1 MKKTLFH
8 KLKMNKAYTLV
19 EMMIVIAITVILLG
33 ISIVGISS
41 LIVHLKMTELDEHAK
56 TIYLEAQDQL
66 GVIEAEGA
74 LDAYYE
80 SIRAAYPVED
90 QPMSKLR
97 FLREIYPNG
106 EYVSDYPKDD
116 PMATKMWQNMCYL
129 TRDDELSA
137 KLISHTSDIYN
148 NGGSYL
154 IEFNPKTGDIYGVFY
169 WESDEEISYGTDI
182 LGKSRTRADRTDARI
197 GYYGGAIAGVFT
209 EDSYQFDQ
217 KTTLINGEELY
228 VKISFAKTEDFIA
241 IDNDTLR
248 FEVKVEDN
256 EGNEVIIAPEN
267 TVVSRVDATE
277 RVEFYILLDSMYDG
291 YRFNDIVNN
300 GQAPENQTITPGEDI
315 SVTVITKY
323 LLDSGYE
330 EQIETFVEGNSLFG
344 KDTNEETICISA
356 LRHMLNM
363 NDLFYDATQFAD
375 RTKIQYLSDVDFE
388 EEAYSWEFNAESK
401 LVYKGYGKAK
411 RPVDDITP
419 IKNDALFVNHGI
431 ADGLKLTG
439 KFSDVKYVLH
449 NFVVIPAGGQTENVG
464 IFEEF
469 HNVDVSNIYVENVT
483 VNAAGCDNVGGL
495 AGYMQ
500 DGSIKGCGVYLAT
513 SGLVDDVRTDYC
525 MMSDT
530 VDGCVH
536 LDEME
541 HRYETFKITGENKVG
556 GLVGYIEG
564 NYDVSIENAFAAI
577 KVEGT
582 GSYIGGLVG
591 YVQIA
596 PTAMGVTIEHTYTS
610 GDVSGQN
617 YVGGFA
623 GGIIG
628 VDGPSYKVY
637 VRDAYATGN
646 VSAVQKF
653 AGFVGQSNYVA
664 YSTCTSYGKVQK
676 FSAISG
682 DAVALVNEDIVG
694 GFVCDNPETNVGSSY
709 VGCAYMTQIGY
720 NKSEALKN
728 PTGVEKKDYT
738 DLLSTSEETSVNVSY
753 PYASELYLQAFPY
766 VKLANQN
773 SHYGNWP
780 KRFIIDTSL
789 VYYERY
795 EDNSYGYYCVTTV
808 ENDENIW
815 LLDTLKN
822 ETCVE
827 DGYGLLTKYN
837 LGSISYDLYIGNRA
851 EDSEGNS
858 VIKHGTGN
866 VLLREEVT
874 IGDPSI
880 QGSFLRLNQQGTLQ
894 FREIASYDA
903 EYGVEGTET
912 GDTFD
917 VTGLYLYQLPYELQ
931 CTDRKGVE
939 YFYDRIIFNATGYGS
954 NKQVIKDL
962 AYLYCPHFAK
972 TAFNPNITG
981 EVINL
986 DTVVL
991 PNGEKEYPVA
1001 KPANVFV
1008 RSARQLNALGRF
1020 SYYWNTRHGLEDEVN
1035 YFQETDINFST
1046 YVKEYGGYEFDLQ
1059 AFDKSYSNRPIGDS
1073 EKSVAGE
1080 TEYAGAFK
1088 NNYDGQGYKIIDY
1101 CLSVSDVQFVGLFGE
1116 IQEATL
1122 KNIIMVKSSN
1132 PASEN
1137 AGMITSDFKTWI
1149 SYGDTTR
1156 RREFRASVGALLGM
1170 AYDNSYCDVKSN
1182 EISNC
1187 MASGYT
1193 VQYVMNSDDNPL
1205 MYTKPGAEQ
1214 LDPLGVVLGGLI
1226 GYGESHISNC
1236 AAVNDIVLVMEK
1248 DYTNSFD
1255 YYYHSVLGT
1264 YHLKDDPDDEIYG
1277 GIVNM
1282 GGFVGSYIYN
1292 KIENCYSGGTIS
1304 IIDNGYKLPNLRVGN
1319 FCAGW
1324 LDTRAYGL
1332 AYTDYQKD
1340 GAKYN
1345 KSCSTCYNGLR
1356 QTDVCKNE
1364 HEKCNQLGTDFK
1376 SYEYV
1381 NCYTYTTVSESVWDV
1396 DTDSTNY
1403 VPFASN
1409 KVDYFDRGTLYGE
1422 WDIAQ
1427 VIPIEYTTY
1436 ENAYYLSELIDFDR
1450 TTEEYADKGTALTH
1464 EQLIEKTTI
1473 NAAYTY
1479 AYAYE
1484 DANGRYPYQAVVTDH
1499 EGNYVH
1505 YGDWPTM
1512 IDASIVYY
1520 EKYADGSFGYYGVV
1534 TGINGKES
1542 WVLDTLRDRICIEDG
1557 YGLLSKYQLDRVNY
1571 ILDPGNDGEDVESLK
1586 SYVLDL
1592 ISAQQNI
1599 RYKKY
1604 ESYNEIIGEAQGETG
1619 ISIGMGTGYLY
1630 QLPYDLQFTERTS
1643 SFYDRIV
1650 FSAAADGKTVINYL
1664 ACMYNPHF
1672 AKAAITSVDGK
1683 EYHEPTSIFVR
1694 SARQLNALGRNP
1706 YYWDVLGG
1714 TENNDSVT
1722 FIQETDI
1729 NFSTYAGADKM
1740 YCGKDFDL
1748 QDFTKEY
1755 RNTPIGEP
1763 AGRQFKN
1770 AYDGRSNAIIDYCV
1784 SASDKQFVGLFG
1796 EIAGATLKNI
1806 VMLVSSNPSGDG
1818 GKIISSYQVKE
1829 STTTA
1834 RAQRTGV
1841 GALVGLAYEEKPM
1854 QRSKTQIQNCAVSGY
1869 TVQYVLES
1877 DVIVN
1882 NPFGVAIGGLVGFS
1896 MSDISDSSATNN
1908 VVMKL
1913 ERNYDNTF
1921 AKDKKG
1927 LVYMGGFVGSHMY
1940 NTIENCYSGGRISV
1954 DNKNGNSTYSIPY
1967 LRIGGFCPGWLDTN
1981 AGSSKN
1987 YTHYKANTS
1996 LERKVTYTNIY
2007 SYTKVADSVWD
2018 IPTGTDDNKFTQYI
2032 PLVSNLVEYCSM
2044 ESREWKTESI
2054 ADTHISFANDMNVY
2068 LEELTFSHMEKVNA
2082 LATAENDPRKY
2093 YMNTETGVSFTATE
2107 KTTAELQQ
2115 LAEAEG
2121 KHQVTIMP
2129 GHTHTYLYG
2138 DMNVNGDLIPSEV
2151 AYPYPAVIYKVDE
2164 AGNKTDV
2171 YSHYGDWYSPIENLL
2186 VYYEKYE
2193 DGFGGYT
2200 YGYYSVVN
2208 DSVGNKIWVLNTLKD
2223 KACVEDGY
2231 AILTKYELDNI
2242 SYDMYQGQGSLVTNS
2257 GSGMFD
2263 MIHTQEG
2270 FAFESYE
2277 GYDALIAKP
2286 QVQTDDS
2293 ILVGKMYLYQLPFA
2307 LQNTNRTNGTK
2318 FYDLLVLSATEDGE
2332 TVIDG
2337 LSSWYNPHFAKTA
2350 INASKDIT
2358 YSDPTMIYV
2367 RSARQLNLLGR
2378 YPYYWNGNYG
2388 LAGGAKVTYI
2398 QETDI
2403 NFSTYV
2409 KEYAGNADY
2418 DLQAFG
2424 EPYSNHAIGESYG
2437 IPFSNIYDGRSN
2449 KIVDYCLDGGE
2460 DTHFTGLFGEIKNA
2474 TLKNIVMVVSSNPE
2488 HKNAGLITSSFR
2500 TQHYKLSS
2508 PNKTKRESRAGLGAL
2523 LGMANIDAGYNT
2535 IENCAASGYTV
2546 KFVLKD
2552 GNYQSLDTTLV
2563 DGRGDIL
2570 DPLGI
2575 AVGGLIGYS
2584 TDDISNCA
2592 AVNDVVIE
2600 LKKDYQN
2607 TYDNYINRAGYNKGD
2622 YGTGGVV
2629 YLGGFIGSF
2638 YYGKIDNCYSGGT
2651 IDVINNGYSIPRLR
2665 VGGFCPGW
2673 VDTPMCG
2680 YWFRHFDVEYENIYS
2695 YTKVSERVWGVPGK
2709 KEWDSTNKVFTNNYS
2724 YTFTHYIPL
2733 VSRLVDYYEIG
2744 TGNAEYWLHD
2754 EVLADNNVT
2763 FNNNFYLD
2771 VVTDVHLNKVGA
2783 LGENGTQIQSLYT
2796 DAATSIDGLALKQYA
2811 KEVGKNV
2818 TVVGSNTHTYPA
2830 GDFDSVGNLITSEKA
2845 YPYPAVIYEVDEDGN
2860 PTDTKVHY
2868 GDWVML
2874 DTELVYYEEYEDG
2887 SYGYHGV
2894 ISNKKGDETWVLDT
2908 LKDQTCVE
2916 DGYAILTKYQLD
2928 TLTYKTGSKTV
2939 TLNSSELNRVDVQ
2952 GNFLFTVYEEYDD
2965 ILGEGK
2971 KSLGELLDATDLY
2984 KYLYK
2989 LPYELQFLDGIKS
3002 NTFYDAI
3009 TFSGAEGG
3017 ETVIS
3022 DLNCRYNPHFAKA
3035 ALNLTESRYATLKN
3049 PTNVY
3054 LRSARH
3060 LNALGRYGMYSVMKG
3075 GSDGK
3080 QQISYIQETD
3090 INFSTYVKEYLG
3102 HEFDL
3107 QAFGKS
3113 YSNHSIS
3120 VVNNN
3125 FSNIYDGRSKAI
3137 IDYCLDG
3144 TEERHTGLFG
3154 ELNGATLKNIVM
3166 VVSSNPA
3173 SPNAGLITSSYGN
3186 LANSNSTLYRLGIGA
3201 LVGHAFEPNA
3211 NNTTKCKMIN
3221 TIENCVVSGYT
3232 VRYEVAEAAT
3242 GTYDAIGVSI
3252 GGLIGL
3258 SMSNV
3263 SNCEA
3268 NNNVVIDFKRDLNN
3282 IHSSGNGVVVNMG
3295 GFAGGHSF
3303 GKIENCYSG
3312 GSITVLNDGKELSDD
3327 PADNYLVSRLNVG
3340 GFCPGWMDAG
3350 YSGTRHLHYKDRTGL
3365 LKTRKVEYTNI
3376 YSYTAVSDSIW
3387 KVPSEKDAN
3396 GNVTKQTIK
3405 YVPLVSKMVY
3415 ASDRNLSW
3423 SLYELADTHITFS
3436 NDTNFYLEEVTA
3448 SHLEKTDNFV
3458 KNYYMKNGINFTA
3471 TEKTCAE
3478 LEKEADNAGRHPV
3491 TVIGDNTH
3499 TYLYGDLDGEGNLI
3513 PATNPYPYAAV
3524 VYNVDEDGKKTD
3536 TYVHYGD
3543 WARRTDG
3550 VIVYYEKYADGTYGY
3565 YGVMSDEKGISNWIL
3580 DTLRDETCIE
3590 DGHGILTQYELESIK
3605 YKRWPETY
3613 YSQYTPNN
3621 KMKVKDVLKFSK
3633 YKSFNDILAKGENLI
3648 AADLCTINIG
3658 VYLYKLP
3665 YELQNIERLG
3675 ESTFYER
3682 LQITAEADGE
3692 TVIDGKTSWYN
3703 PHFARAALN
3712 LPQDRYDALRRPA
3725 NVYVRSARQLNALG
3739 RNSYYWALTGG
3750 SDWNQKV
3757 TFVQETDINFSTY
3770 VKEYMGQPFDLQSF
3784 GETYSNCPIGNP
3796 DLGFVGEAE
3805 FSGQFKNIYDGRS
3818 NLIIDYCVDGGSSTQ
3833 FTGLFGEIYD
3843 ATLKNI
3849 VMVTSANAQGNAG
3862 IITSSFRTTYD
3873 SMDSGAMRAGV
3884 GALVGLAYEMV
3895 VDGERVSN
3903 TITNCVAS
3911 GYTVGYKMEKRDN
3924 EEPNEIDPIG
3934 IAIGGLIGF
3943 SMSDVSDSAAVNDV
3957 VIDMYRNYDDTY
3969 STYKGNPHSGN
3980 VYMGGFIGSHA
3991 FGKVNNCYSGG
4002 EITVLND
4009 GEDRS
4014 DKYAIEFLRI
4024 AGFCPGWLDTPAG
4037 SGGYK
4042 DFKNGVIV
4050 GDTRKVE
4057 YNNIYTYTTVNKN
4070 VWTVP
4075 TGVNGG
4081 KFTHYI
4087 PLVSSIAEYY
4097 SWSKWLWVTE
4107 EIPETLIAFNNNYYL
4122 DELSVSHMENTP
4134 DSVKTYYDDVA
4145 TGCDSVDLIVN
4156 ATHKVDKTFINAYM
4170 MAPNEYPYQAVI
4182 YEVDKDGNKTDSYVH
4197 YGEWL
4202 GVISNM
4208 LVYYEKYA
4216 DGTYGY
4222 YSVYTNA
4229 DGTTTWILNT
4239 LRDEICIEDGHGVLS
4254 QHKFDSLKYT
4264 LPLSTYYILTTP
4276 NKYVVEESLSFNQ
4289 YESYDDIL
4297 GKGEGLLNEDV
4308 CLSGVTSYLYKLPYE
4323 LQNPSRQ
4330 GESTFYERL
4339 QITAEVS
4346 GVAIIDGKTSWYNPH
4361 FAKTALNLTQS
4372 RYDALRRP
4380 ANVYVRS
4387 ARQLNALG
4395 GNAYYWALTG
4405 GSDGKQKVT
4414 YVQETD
4420 INFSTYVKEYLGQ
4433 PFDLQ
4438 AFGETYSNS
4447 PIGIGG
4453 GKEFIN
4459 NYDGQSNAI
4468 IDYCV
4473 DGGSQNRYVGLF
4485 GEIREATLK
4494 NIVMVVSS
4502 NPASSTAGL
4511 ITTGFRPRQEDGVAS
4526 VGLGALVGSAFQT
4539 DSLMENCAV
4548 SGYTVKY
4555 ELKNDGNYDPISI
4568 AIGGLAG
4575 FSMSEISNCTA
4586 ANEVVMAVQ
4595 KDYTG
4600 VNIAASFSGE
4610 GTVYLGGLVGSQMY
4624 KPVTDSYSG
4633 GKIELLN
4640 GNGVNRYRIPYL
4652 RVGGICPGWLDIAN
4666 SAAYDYTYYMN
4677 DQSTKLIVEYK
4688 NVYSYTEVSDS
4699 IWSVDSTSTVYVP
4712 LVSNLVDYCTTGV
4725 WQSAAESKIR
4735 FDKESNYYLEEVTAS
4750 HLQNA
4755 SAESK
4760 AYYMNG
4766 GVDFAATQTDSLG
4779 LIEVA
4784 ANSNTVTITG
4794 DNTHTYLYG
4803 DVDGSGTLVSSGIA
4817 YPYPAVVT
4825 DADTGDYVH
4834 YGKWPTLVTE
4844 NSPISRYPVYYEEY
4858 VDGYGFW
4865 YVDEAGVVHS
4875 NLATVNSTEIKN
4887 AGYGYLT
4894 IFQEEAT
4901 EHQATAQ
4908 IGEATYYLSAMDTSN
4923 LETAYTNAG
4932 RQNYRYETFDMTYTR
4947 GEAIAGPGT
4956 ELFVETKTLSYNP
4969 YYGAALCVWNATNES
4984 MNLGSA
4990 TNPLQIRTE
4999 VQFENLSY
5007 TSAENAYFKQTHDI
5021 DLKYSNTPT
5030 TIGNG
5035 IYYDGSID
5043 DDGCVIKNAGDTLF
5057 EWNSGEIRNVRVVSF
5072 DSTQAS
5078 KDVIA
5083 GFVLD
5088 NYGVIQ
5094 NCSIA
5099 GRNADEQVLIQG
5111 ENAYGFVR
5119 QNTSRIE
5126 NCTIA
5131 ATIKGT
5137 TEAAG
5142 FANDNIGSITNC
5154 IVVDTFI
5161 EAADVFGFTEKNK
5174 GSGSI
5179 TQCTVTAKLSASN
5192 KAIGFIEQNHSTL
5205 SDSIVY
5211 LADSIAQVAI
5221 EARKSSGFADEN
5233 SGTITNCKVLPV
5245 EKGSIVATE
5254 NSNGFIEDNDGCI
5267 SNCYVGNIDN
5277 AKALHIDS
5285 NATYGFIE
5293 RNNKHAT
5300 ITNCY
5305 VVAHLTGVEE
5315 AAGFVDINM
5324 GKVTLC
5330 TVGNKDSNIDT
5341 IIEAGDAFGFAEK
5354 NLLKGEN
5361 EAADAELGEA
5371 IIHQCTAAVKIESSY
5386 KAVGFIEENQN
5397 VVTES
5402 VVYLKDSHT
5411 NVAINGESTNGFVE
5425 TNLGTISDCNVIS
5438 LGKATI
5444 VGITEADGF
5453 ARENKGS
5460 ISDCSVVADV
5470 IATGDS
5476 SAEACGFIRYNKGSI
5491 SNCHVGDKANAEM
5504 MNIKGI
5510 HSYGF
5515 AKESGEEDADNTSVK
5530 IENCSVVANLITS
5543 KVYFAWNN
5551 SDAAYGFVGTNW
5563 GLVDG
5568 CQVGDDTDT
5577 EGKVE
5582 ILIQGSRA
5590 YGFAR
5595 ENRGTITG
5603 CSVVGTGKT
5612 SIIATATP
5620 NATGNLA
5627 DGDPD
5632 RGIAIG
5638 FVSENYGIVENSNVS
5653 AMNGYD
5659 TILIQGE
5666 QAVGFI
5672 HRNREATASITGCN
5686 VEATVKGELFAIGFV
5701 LSNSGKITNCSVEGK
5716 IIAADI
5722 AAGFVKTNRDSIDN
5736 CHVYTELVQGRLA
5749 YGFARQNGV
5758 EEATA
5763 TIQNSDVH
5771 AKNDYSD
5778 IIIRGSER
5786 AYGFI
5791 GTNWGTV
5798 KYCFAVATVE
5808 GEITAAGFVAVN
5820 ENTINNCYANAIVS
5834 VSSTNTEAYA
5844 GGFARL
5850 NNGTIKNSYACGTL
5864 TGYTT
5869 YGFTNSLGTVTSC
5882 YTIVDQDG
5890 TNMYG
5895 FSASGTPSGC
5905 YWGYEGYFNYNAKVA
5920 RNEYLAAGNNE
5931 SKITGHK
5938 LSLFDNDAEDS
5949 VAYAF
5954 SEELK
5959 NNKYLYRTYGL
5970 THYGDW
5976 PLPAHFHQD
5985 VNAEDLLRAG
5995 LYYGEEYQD
6004 AVTGEWYRGVY
6015 AVGDYYY
6022 KTKNVR
6028 VIGQTINTLMK
6039 GDPKDVRKAYNYR
6052 CYYGVYY
6059 NVDIAAPDWKVNW
6072 KFVENGVE
6080 SAVGTPSPNG
6090 IFKNLT
6096 EGYVPPNYDTYK
6108 FCELKDITDAVLNGT
6123 DVKAMATIF
6132 YKTNTYGGAHTDTN
6146 YNYGK
6151 FYYEDETKIDATN
6164 GVTLTITLEEVEAAR
6179 KQ

>member
-74 LDAYYE
+74 LDAYYD

-209 EDSYQFDQ
+209 EDSYKFDQ

-483 VNAAGCDNVGGL
+483 VNAADCDNVGGL

-564 NYDVSIENAFAAI
+564 NYDVSIENVFAAI

-664 YSTCTSYGKVQK
+664 YSTCTSYGKIQK

-728 PTGVEKKDYT
+728 PAGVEKKDYT

-815 LLDTLKN
+815 LLDTLKD

-1706 YYWDVLGG
+1706 YYWTMTGG
-1714 TENNDSVT
+1714 SDLSQKVS

-1796 EIAGATLKNI
+1796 EITGATLKNI

-2018 IPTGTDDNKFTQYI
+2018 IPTGTDGNKFTQYI

-2054 ADTHISFANDMNVY
+2054 ADTHISFANDKNVY

-2138 DMNVNGDLIPSEV
+2138 DMNVNEDLIPSEV
-2151 AYPYPAVIYKVDE
+2151 AYPYPAVICKVDE

-2242 SYDMYQGQGSLVTNS
+2242 SYDMYQGQGSLVTDS

-2277 GYDALIAKP
+2277 GYDALFAKP

-2378 YPYYWNGNYG
+2378 YQYYWNGNYG

-2638 YYGKIDNCYSGGT
+2638 YYGKIENCYSGGT

-2709 KEWDSTNKVFTNNYS
+2709 KEWDKTNKVFTNNYS

-2771 VVTDVHLNKVGA
+2771 TVTDLHLNKVEA
-2783 LGENGTQIQSLYT
+2783 LGDNGTQIKQLYA
-2796 DAATSIDGLALKQYA
+2796 DAATKVTCDALEEYA
-2811 KEVGKNV
+2811 ITNNSTV
-2818 TVVGSNTHTYPA
+2818 TVDGKGTHTYLY
-2830 GDFDSVGNLITSEKA
+2830 GDFDGSGNLISATEA
-2845 YPYPAVIYEVDEDGN
+2845 YPYPAVIYEVDKDGK

-2868 GDWVML
+2868 GSW
-2874 DTELVYYEEYEDG
+2874 DTSIFYESALVYYEKYEDG
-2887 SYGYHGV
+2887 SYGYYSVGSGLRRGKV
-2894 ISNKKGDETWVLDT
+2894 WILDT
-2908 LKDQTCVE
+2908 LKDRVCVE
-2916 DGYAILTKYQLD
+2916 DGYGLLTQYELDSLKYMKDPETNYSVSTLDKHNAESTLIFTEYERYDEILGK
-2928 TLTYKTGSKTV
+2928 
-2939 TLNSSELNRVDVQ
+2939 
-2952 GNFLFTVYEEYDD
+2952 
-2965 ILGEGK
+2965 GEGK
-2971 KSLGELLDATDLY
+2971 IRERIETNLCQ
-2984 KYLYK
+2984 YLYK
-2989 LPYELQFLDGIKS
+2989 LPYELLDTERPGES
-3002 NTFYDAI
+3002 TFYDRLRI
-3009 TFSGAEGG
+3009 TAEAEG
-3017 ETVIS
+3017 ETVINEK
-3022 DLNCRYNPHFAKA
+3022 LYWFNPHFAKA
-3035 ALNLTESRYATLKN
+3035 A
-3049 PTNVY
+3049 
-3054 LRSARH
+3054 
-3060 LNALGRYGMYSVMKG
+3060 
-3075 GSDGK
+3075 
-3080 QQISYIQETD
+3080 
-3090 INFSTYVKEYLG
+3090 INFVE
-3102 HEFDL
+3102 
-3107 QAFGKS
+3107 
-3113 YSNHSIS
+3113 
-3120 VVNNN
+3120 
-3125 FSNIYDGRSKAI
+3125 
-3137 IDYCLDG
+3137 
-3144 TEERHTGLFG
+3144 
-3154 ELNGATLKNIVM
+3154 
-3166 VVSSNPA
+3166 
-3173 SPNAGLITSSYGN
+3173 
-3186 LANSNSTLYRLGIGA
+3186 
-3201 LVGHAFEPNA
+3201 
-3211 NNTTKCKMIN
+3211 
-3221 TIENCVVSGYT
+3221 
-3232 VRYEVAEAAT
+3232 
-3242 GTYDAIGVSI
+3242 
-3252 GGLIGL
+3252 
-3258 SMSNV
+3258 
-3263 SNCEA
+3263 
-3268 NNNVVIDFKRDLNN
+3268 
-3282 IHSSGNGVVVNMG
+3282 
-3295 GFAGGHSF
+3295 
-3303 GKIENCYSG
+3303 
-3312 GSITVLNDGKELSDD
+3312 
-3327 PADNYLVSRLNVG
+3327 
-3340 GFCPGWMDAG
+3340 
-3350 YSGTRHLHYKDRTGL
+3350 DR
-3365 LKTRKVEYTNI
+3365 
-3376 YSYTAVSDSIW
+3376 
-3387 KVPSEKDAN
+3387 
-3396 GNVTKQTIK
+3396 
-3405 YVPLVSKMVY
+3405 
-3415 ASDRNLSW
+3415 
-3423 SLYELADTHITFS
+3423 
-3436 NDTNFYLEEVTA
+3436 
-3448 SHLEKTDNFV
+3448 
-3458 KNYYMKNGINFTA
+3458 
-3471 TEKTCAE
+3471 
-3478 LEKEADNAGRHPV
+3478 
-3491 TVIGDNTH
+3491 
-3499 TYLYGDLDGEGNLI
+3499 YGDL
-3513 PATNPYPYAAV
+3513 
-3524 VYNVDEDGKKTD
+3524 
-3536 TYVHYGD
+3536 
-3543 WARRTDG
+3543 
-3550 VIVYYEKYADGTYGY
+3550 
-3565 YGVMSDEKGISNWIL
+3565 
-3580 DTLRDETCIE
+3580 
-3590 DGHGILTQYELESIK
+3590 
-3605 YKRWPETY
+3605 
-3613 YSQYTPNN
+3613 
-3621 KMKVKDVLKFSK
+3621 
-3633 YKSFNDILAKGENLI
+3633 
-3648 AADLCTINIG
+3648 
-3658 VYLYKLP
+3658 
-3665 YELQNIERLG
+3665 
-3675 ESTFYER
+3675 
-3682 LQITAEADGE
+3682 
-3692 TVIDGKTSWYN
+3692 
-3703 PHFARAALN
+3703 
-3712 LPQDRYDALRRPA
+3712 RRPT

-3739 RNSYYWALTGG
+3739 RSSYYWQLTGG
-3750 SDWNQKV
+3750 
-3757 TFVQETDINFSTY
+3757 
-3770 VKEYMGQPFDLQSF
+3770 
-3784 GETYSNCPIGNP
+3784 
-3796 DLGFVGEAE
+3796 A
-3805 FSGQFKNIYDGRS
+3805 
-3818 NLIIDYCVDGGSSTQ
+3818 
-3833 FTGLFGEIYD
+3833 
-3843 ATLKNI
+3843 
-3849 VMVTSANAQGNAG
+3849 
-3862 IITSSFRTTYD
+3862 
-3873 SMDSGAMRAGV
+3873 
-3884 GALVGLAYEMV
+3884 
-3895 VDGERVSN
+3895 
-3903 TITNCVAS
+3903 
-3911 GYTVGYKMEKRDN
+3911 
-3924 EEPNEIDPIG
+3924 
-3934 IAIGGLIGF
+3934 
-3943 SMSDVSDSAAVNDV
+3943 
-3957 VIDMYRNYDDTY
+3957 
-3969 STYKGNPHSGN
+3969 
-3980 VYMGGFIGSHA
+3980 
-3991 FGKVNNCYSGG
+3991 
-4002 EITVLND
+4002 
-4009 GEDRS
+4009 
-4014 DKYAIEFLRI
+4014 
-4024 AGFCPGWLDTPAG
+4024 
-4037 SGGYK
+4037 
-4042 DFKNGVIV
+4042 
-4050 GDTRKVE
+4050 
-4057 YNNIYTYTTVNKN
+4057 
-4070 VWTVP
+4070 
-4075 TGVNGG
+4075 
-4081 KFTHYI
+4081 
-4087 PLVSSIAEYY
+4087 
-4097 SWSKWLWVTE
+4097 
-4107 EIPETLIAFNNNYYL
+4107 
-4122 DELSVSHMENTP
+4122 
-4134 DSVKTYYDDVA
+4134 
-4145 TGCDSVDLIVN
+4145 
-4156 ATHKVDKTFINAYM
+4156 
-4170 MAPNEYPYQAVI
+4170 
-4182 YEVDKDGNKTDSYVH
+4182 
-4197 YGEWL
+4197 
-4202 GVISNM
+4202 
-4208 LVYYEKYA
+4208 
-4216 DGTYGY
+4216 
-4222 YSVYTNA
+4222 
-4229 DGTTTWILNT
+4229 
-4239 LRDEICIEDGHGVLS
+4239 
-4254 QHKFDSLKYT
+4254 
-4264 LPLSTYYILTTP
+4264 
-4276 NKYVVEESLSFNQ
+4276 
-4289 YESYDDIL
+4289 
-4297 GKGEGLLNEDV
+4297 
-4308 CLSGVTSYLYKLPYE
+4308 
-4323 LQNPSRQ
+4323 
-4330 GESTFYERL
+4330 
-4339 QITAEVS
+4339 
-4346 GVAIIDGKTSWYNPH
+4346 
-4361 FAKTALNLTQS
+4361 
-4372 RYDALRRP
+4372 
-4380 ANVYVRS
+4380 
-4387 ARQLNALG
+4387 
-4395 GNAYYWALTG
+4395 
-4405 GSDGKQKVT
+4405 DGKQKVT

-4420 INFSTYVKEYLGQ
+4420 INFSAYVKKYLGHE
-4433 PFDLQ
+4433 FDLQ
-4438 AFGETYSNS
+4438 AFGKDYSNHV
-4447 PIGIGG
+4447 IGDATIGTS
-4453 GKEFIN
+4453 FRNI
-4459 NYDGQSNAI
+4459 YDGQSYQI
-4468 IDYCV
+4468 IDYCI
-4473 DGGSQNRYVGLF
+4473 DGGEETWFTGLF
-4485 GEIREATLK
+4485 GEINGATLK
-4494 NIVMVVSS
+4494 NIVMTVSS
-4502 NPASSTAGL
+4502 KPSNPNGGL
-4511 ITTGFRPRQEDGVAS
+4511 ITSSYRTKIGDAKNSARGQYRTGV
-4526 VGLGALVGSAFQT
+4526 GALVGHIYRYLSDEDVEDSAPST
-4539 DSLMENCAV
+4539 VENCIT
-4548 SGYTVKY
+4548 SGYKVQYVLRDKKDMPY
-4555 ELKNDGNYDPISI
+4555 VVGSYISKTDLYHGKPLEPLGI
-4568 AIGGLAG
+4568 AIGGFVG
-4575 FSMSEISNCTA
+4575 FSEGEMINCAAVNKVEIVL
-4586 ANEVVMAVQ
+4586 E
-4595 KDYTG
+4595 KDYQNTYDNYKCEYSGTG
-4600 VNIAASFSGE
+4600 GV
-4610 GTVYLGGLVGSQMY
+4610 VYMGGFAGSHLSA
-4624 KPVTDSYSG
+4624 KVENCYSG
-4633 GKIELLN
+4633 GKIEVLHN
-4640 GNGVNRYRIPYL
+4640 GFGIPQL
-4652 RVGGICPGWLDIAN
+4652 RVGSFCPGWLDTPVFYA
-4666 SAAYDYTYYMN
+4666 SFAAGPSQYRN
-4677 DQSTKLIVEYK
+4677 RVFV
-4688 NVYSYTEVSDS
+4688 NVYSYTEISQA
-4699 IWSVDSTSTVYVP
+4699 IWDVKGGREVRHPDAGGYGDYTQANTYYVP
-4712 LVSNLVDYCTTGV
+4712 AVSLLADYYKRNLLAGDDELSGIEWEHACNYPGI
-4725 WQSAAESKIR
+4725 S
-4735 FDKESNYYLEEVTAS
+4735 DKFENVYYLQELSQV
-4750 HLQNA
+4750 HLTHMQNPISEYFKPSGVIQLTVDA
-4755 SAESK
+4755 LKNK
-4760 AYYMNG
+4760 ANVHVANG
-4766 GVDFAATQTDSLG
+4766 R
-4779 LIEVA
+4779 
-4784 ANSNTVTITG
+4784 
-4794 DNTHTYLYG
+4794 TYLNA
-4803 DVDGSGTLVSSGIA
+4803 DKQAHIE
-4817 YPYPAVVT
+4817 YPYQAVIKDVK
-4825 DADTGDYVH
+4825 TGEYVH
-4834 YGKWPTLVTE
+4834 YGDWYDGSTVGNLAESYLT
-4844 NSPISRYPVYYEEY
+4844 YYEEY
-4858 VDGYGFW
+4858 EDGYGFW
-4865 YVDEAGVVHS
+4865 YVDAHGEVVR
-4875 NLATVNSTEIKN
+4875 NLTEDHAKAIKS

-4894 IFQEEAT
+4894 YSQDEANVDT
-4901 EHQATAQ
+4901 ATIN
-4908 IGEATYYLSAMDTSN
+4908 IGGKTYYL
-4923 LETAYTNAG
+4923 ETMTQDEANQLGTASGNFKKLDMV
-4932 RQNYRYETFDMTYTR
+4932 YEMFKPNGATV
-4947 GEAIAGPGT
+4947 P
-4956 ELFVETKTLSYNP
+4956 KTITLCFNP
-4969 YYGAALCVWNATNES
+4969 YYGAALCAYDSNDNTK
-4984 MNLGSA
+4984 NLGTT
-4990 TNPLQIRTE
+4990 TNPLQVRTKE
-4999 VQFENLSY
+4999 QFENLRY
-5007 TSAENAYFKQTHDI
+5007 TTKSAYIKQTHDV
-5021 DLKYSNTPT
+5021 DLKNSNTPT
-5030 TIGNG
+5030 IVNSSVLF
-5035 IYYDGSID
+5035 DGSFSD
-5043 DDGCVIKNAGDTLF
+5043 EGCVIKNAGDTLF
-5057 EWNSGEIRNVRVVSF
+5057 ESNSGEIRNVRVVSF
-5072 DSTQAS
+5072 DSTQSS

-5083 GFVLD
+5083 GFVLQ
-5088 NYGVIQ
+5088 NKGVI
-5094 NCSIA
+5094 NDCSIA
-5099 GRNADEQVLIQG
+5099 GRTAEEQVIIQG
-5111 ENAYGFVR
+5111 AKAYGFAV
-5119 QNTSRIE
+5119 QNTNLIE
-5126 NCTIA
+5126 NCSVA
-5131 ATIKGT
+5131 ATVKAT
-5137 TEAAG
+5137 SEAVG
-5142 FANDNIGSITNC
+5142 FVDINTGRVINC
-5154 IVVDTFI
+5154 TVTDTVI
-5161 EAADVFGFTEKNK
+5161 EAADAFGFAEKNQ
-5174 GSGSI
+5174 GGGTI
-5179 TQCTVTAKLSASN
+5179 TDCTATVRIEASN
-5192 KAIGFIEQNHSTL
+5192 KAAGFIEQNESTL
-5205 SDSIVY
+5205 VNSSVY
-5211 LADSIAQVAI
+5211 LADSNTEVAI
-5221 EARKSSGFADEN
+5221 NARKAHGFAEDN
-5233 SGTITNCKVLPV
+5233 SGTITNCRVLAV
-5245 EKGSIVATE
+5245 GKGSIVSTE
-5254 NSNGFIEDNDGCI
+5254 NSNGFVEDNYGSI
-5267 SNCYVGNIDN
+5267 SNCYVGDRNN
-5277 AKALHIDS
+5277 AEALLLKSSGTNPDS
-5285 NATYGFIE
+5285 PGAAYGFVD

-5305 VVAHLTGVEE
+5305 VVAHLIAEEE
-5315 AAGFVDINM
+5315 AAGFVDLNLGTITNSKA
-5324 GKVTLC
+5324 GD
-5330 TVGNKDSNIDT
+5330 KDSDVQT

-5354 NLLKGEN
+5354 NLQKGET
-5361 EAADAELGEA
+5361 EGADLGEA
-5371 IIHQCTAAVKIESSY
+5371 EIHQCVSFVKIRSSY

-5397 VVTES
+5397 TVTGS
-5402 VVYLKDSHT
+5402 TVYLKDRDT
-5411 NVAINGESTNGFVE
+5411 DVAIDGDESNGFAE
-5425 TNLGTISDCNVIS
+5425 NNAATISGCKVIS

-5444 VGITEADGF
+5444 VGITEANGF
-5453 ARENKGS
+5453 ARENNGS
-5460 ISDCSVVADV
+5460 ISDCSTVANLM
-5470 IATGDS
+5470 ATNTEYG
-5476 SAEACGFIRYNKGSI
+5476 EACGFVRYHKGTI
-5491 SNCHVGDKANAEM
+5491 TNCHVGDKANADM
-5504 MNIKGI
+5504 MSIKGM

-5515 AKESGEEDADNTSVK
+5515 AKESGEEDANNSSVK
-5530 IENCSVVANLITS
+5530 IENCSVVANLTTS
-5543 KVYFAWNN
+5543 REYFAWNN
-5551 SDAAYGFVGTNW
+5551 SDASYGFVGTNW
-5563 GLVDG
+5563 GLVKD

-5590 YGFAR
+5590 YGFIR
-5595 ENRGTITG
+5595 KNRGTITG

-5632 RGIAIG
+5632 RGMAIG
-5638 FVSENYGIVENSNVS
+5638 FVSENYGTVEDSYVR
-5653 AMNGYD
+5653 AINGYD
-5659 TILIQGE
+5659 DVLIQGE
-5666 QAVGFI
+5666 QSFGFI
-5672 HRNREATASITGCN
+5672 HRNLEYNSYILRCSVMAKVIASEDASGFIGN
-5686 VEATVKGELFAIGFV
+5686 NHGRVEESQVGDKDGNAEMLVKGK
-5701 LSNSGKITNCSVEGK
+5701 NS
-5716 IIAADI
+5716 
-5722 AAGFVKTNRDSIDN
+5722 
-5736 CHVYTELVQGRLA
+5736 
-5749 YGFARQNGV
+5749 YGFAITNSNVIDKCAVVGAGNTTITVIDTVGDV
-5758 EEATA
+5758 ENKKSGGTA
-5763 TIQNSDVH
+5763 V
-5771 AKNDYSD
+5771 
-5778 IIIRGSER
+5778 
-5786 AYGFI
+5786 GFI
-5791 GTNWGTV
+5791 GTNNGDVTNSYVRGMNGYEDVIVHGYYSYGFVDINAGTIDSCFVVGTV
-5798 KYCFAVATVE
+5798 KGTLLQ
-5808 GEITAAGFVAVN
+5808 AGFFRSNDANV
-5820 ENTINNCYANAIVS
+5820 IRNCYTNAIVTGSYSS
-5834 VSSTNTEAYA
+5834 VLWYDKKNKTNDAKI
-5844 GGFARL
+5844 GGFGLESFGGRVE
-5850 NNGTIKNSYACGTL
+5850 NSYACGEIS
-5864 TGYTT
+5864 GYMT
-5869 YGFTNSLGTVTSC
+5869 YGFVANCTGGSVDNCYTVVNQNANIYRAFVGNGHSTVTNSYYG
-5882 YTIVDQDG
+5882 YDG
-5890 TNMYG
+5890 Y
-5895 FSASGTPSGC
+5895 SGH
-5905 YWGYEGYFNYNAKVA
+5905 NVNA
-5920 RNEYLAAGNNE
+5920 
-5931 SKITGHK
+5931 TK
-5938 LSLFDNDAEDS
+5938 LSQYPTRYRATLAELDNAGADTNAFPFRED
-5949 VAYAF
+5949 
-5954 SEELK
+5954 LK
-5959 NNKYLYRTYGL
+5959 DEQYPYKTYGL
-5970 THYGDW
+5970 PHYGDW
-5976 PLPAHFHQD
+5976 PRASHFNSD
-5985 VNAEDLLRAG
+5985 VDGNDWLRAG
-5995 LYYGEEYQD
+5995 LYYCEEYVN
-6004 AVTGEWYRGVY
+6004 AVTGETYRGIY
-6015 AVGDYYY
+6015 AVGDYFYRPDPEVL
-6022 KTKNVR
+6022 NVGERR
-6028 VIGQTINTLMK
+6028 VGPTVNTLMR
-6039 GDPKDVRKAYNYR
+6039 GDIEDIKKSNGYR
-6052 CYYGVYY
+6052 AYYGVYY
-6059 NVDIAAPDWKVNW
+6059 NMNISAPAWAVNW
-6072 KFVENGVE
+6072 KFVEDGKE
-6080 SAVGTPSPNG
+6080 SAVGTPLSNG
-6090 IFKNLT
+6090 GVFGNLT
-6096 EGYVPPNYDTYK
+6096 QGYVPSDFNTYR
-6108 FCELKDITDAVLNGT
+6108 FCEVKDVTDAAKAGK
-6123 DVKAMATIF
+6123 DVKAISTIF
-6132 YKTNTYGGAHTDTN
+6132 YVTNTNNNQNSDTD
-6146 YNYGK
+6146 YDHI
-6151 FYYEDETKIDATN
+6151 YEERAGEN
-6164 GVTLTITLEEVEAAR
+6164 GTTFAQEQAKGITLTLTLQEVEAAR
-6179 KQ
+6179 NRNSLNRP

>member
-209 EDSYQFDQ
+209 EDSYKFDQ

-483 VNAAGCDNVGGL
+483 VNAADCDNVGGL

-564 NYDVSIENAFAAI
+564 NYDVSIENVFAAI

-664 YSTCTSYGKVQK
+664 YSTCTSYGKIQK

-728 PTGVEKKDYT
+728 PAGVEKKDYT

-815 LLDTLKN
+815 LLDTLKD

-1345 KSCSTCYNGLR
+1345 KSCSTCYNGLW

-1427 VIPIEYTTY
+1427 VIPIEHTTY

-1706 YYWDVLGG
+1706 YYWTMTGG
-1714 TENNDSVT
+1714 SDLSQKVS

-1796 EIAGATLKNI
+1796 EITGATLKNI

-2018 IPTGTDDNKFTQYI
+2018 IPTGTDGNKFTQYI

-2054 ADTHISFANDMNVY
+2054 ADTHISFANDKNVY

-2138 DMNVNGDLIPSEV
+2138 DMNVNEDLIPSEV
-2151 AYPYPAVIYKVDE
+2151 AYPYPAVICKVDE

-2171 YSHYGDWYSPIENLL
+2171 YSHYGDWYSPIETLL

-2242 SYDMYQGQGSLVTNS
+2242 SYDMYQGQGSLVTDS

-2277 GYDALIAKP
+2277 GYDALFAKP

-2378 YPYYWNGNYG
+2378 YQYYWNGNYG

-2638 YYGKIDNCYSGGT
+2638 YYGKIENCYSGGT

-2709 KEWDSTNKVFTNNYS
+2709 KEWDKTNKVFTNNYS

-2783 LGENGTQIQSLYT
+2783 LGEDGTKIQSLYT

-2868 GDWVML
+2868 GDWV
-2874 DTELVYYEEYEDG
+2874 TEAFYESTLVYYEKYEDG
-2887 SYGYHGV
+2887 SYGYYSVGKYSN
-2894 ISNKKGDETWVLDT
+2894 SNKTWILDT
-2908 LKDQTCVE
+2908 LKNQACVE
-2916 DGYAILTKYQLD
+2916 DGYGILTRHELD
-2928 TLTYKTGSKTV
+2928 TLTYQKWPTT
-2939 TLNSSELNRVDVQ
+2939 NYVDSPLDKCEAEDVLTF
-2952 GNFLFTVYEEYDD
+2952 NDYESYDD
-2965 ILGEGK
+2965 ILGKGVG
-2971 KSLGELLDATDLY
+2971 SLGGSYSVTNLCE
-2984 KYLYK
+2984 YLYK
-2989 LPYELQFLDGIKS
+2989 IPYELLYPETPENPERPS
-3002 NTFYDAI
+3002 NSAFYDRVKFTA
-3009 TFSGAEGG
+3009 TADG
-3017 ETVIS
+3017 ETVINEA
-3022 DLNCRYNPHFAKA
+3022 LYWFNPHFAKT
-3035 ALNLTESRYATLKN
+3035 ALNLTESGYNALRR
-3049 PTNVY
+3049 PTNIYV
-3054 LRSARH
+3054 RSARH
-3060 LNALGRYGMYSVMKG
+3060 LNALGR
-3075 GSDGK
+3075 
-3080 QQISYIQETD
+3080 
-3090 INFSTYVKEYLG
+3090 
-3102 HEFDL
+3102 
-3107 QAFGKS
+3107 
-3113 YSNHSIS
+3113 
-3120 VVNNN
+3120 
-3125 FSNIYDGRSKAI
+3125 
-3137 IDYCLDG
+3137 
-3144 TEERHTGLFG
+3144 
-3154 ELNGATLKNIVM
+3154 
-3166 VVSSNPA
+3166 
-3173 SPNAGLITSSYGN
+3173 
-3186 LANSNSTLYRLGIGA
+3186 
-3201 LVGHAFEPNA
+3201 
-3211 NNTTKCKMIN
+3211 
-3221 TIENCVVSGYT
+3221 
-3232 VRYEVAEAAT
+3232 
-3242 GTYDAIGVSI
+3242 
-3252 GGLIGL
+3252 
-3258 SMSNV
+3258 
-3263 SNCEA
+3263 
-3268 NNNVVIDFKRDLNN
+3268 
-3282 IHSSGNGVVVNMG
+3282 
-3295 GFAGGHSF
+3295 
-3303 GKIENCYSG
+3303 
-3312 GSITVLNDGKELSDD
+3312 
-3327 PADNYLVSRLNVG
+3327 
-3340 GFCPGWMDAG
+3340 
-3350 YSGTRHLHYKDRTGL
+3350 
-3365 LKTRKVEYTNI
+3365 
-3376 YSYTAVSDSIW
+3376 
-3387 KVPSEKDAN
+3387 
-3396 GNVTKQTIK
+3396 
-3405 YVPLVSKMVY
+3405 
-3415 ASDRNLSW
+3415 
-3423 SLYELADTHITFS
+3423 
-3436 NDTNFYLEEVTA
+3436 
-3448 SHLEKTDNFV
+3448 
-3458 KNYYMKNGINFTA
+3458 
-3471 TEKTCAE
+3471 
-3478 LEKEADNAGRHPV
+3478 
-3491 TVIGDNTH
+3491 
-3499 TYLYGDLDGEGNLI
+3499 
-3513 PATNPYPYAAV
+3513 
-3524 VYNVDEDGKKTD
+3524 
-3536 TYVHYGD
+3536 
-3543 WARRTDG
+3543 
-3550 VIVYYEKYADGTYGY
+3550 
-3565 YGVMSDEKGISNWIL
+3565 
-3580 DTLRDETCIE
+3580 
-3590 DGHGILTQYELESIK
+3590 
-3605 YKRWPETY
+3605 
-3613 YSQYTPNN
+3613 
-3621 KMKVKDVLKFSK
+3621 
-3633 YKSFNDILAKGENLI
+3633 
-3648 AADLCTINIG
+3648 
-3658 VYLYKLP
+3658 
-3665 YELQNIERLG
+3665 
-3675 ESTFYER
+3675 
-3682 LQITAEADGE
+3682 
-3692 TVIDGKTSWYN
+3692 
-3703 PHFARAALN
+3703 
-3712 LPQDRYDALRRPA
+3712 
-3725 NVYVRSARQLNALG
+3725 
-3739 RNSYYWALTGG
+3739 NSYYWKLTGG
-3750 SDWNQKV
+3750 ADGKQKV

-3770 VKEYMGQPFDLQSF
+3770 TKTYAGNNVDFQKFDDF
-3784 GETYSNCPIGNP
+3784 YSNRPIG
-3796 DLGFVGEAE
+3796 EAVYSDVRHGRLDE
-3805 FSGQFKNIYDGRS
+3805 AQKVAKHFSNIYDGRS
-3818 NLIIDYCVDGGSSTQ
+3818 NRIIDYCVDGGT
-3833 FTGLFGEIYD
+3833 
-3843 ATLKNI
+3843 
-3849 VMVTSANAQGNAG
+3849 
-3862 IITSSFRTTYD
+3862 
-3873 SMDSGAMRAGV
+3873 
-3884 GALVGLAYEMV
+3884 
-3895 VDGERVSN
+3895 
-3903 TITNCVAS
+3903 
-3911 GYTVGYKMEKRDN
+3911 EK
-3924 EEPNEIDPIG
+3924 
-3934 IAIGGLIGF
+3934 
-3943 SMSDVSDSAAVNDV
+3943 
-3957 VIDMYRNYDDTY
+3957 
-3969 STYKGNPHSGN
+3969 
-3980 VYMGGFIGSHA
+3980 
-3991 FGKVNNCYSGG
+3991 
-4002 EITVLND
+4002 
-4009 GEDRS
+4009 
-4014 DKYAIEFLRI
+4014 
-4024 AGFCPGWLDTPAG
+4024 
-4037 SGGYK
+4037 
-4042 DFKNGVIV
+4042 
-4050 GDTRKVE
+4050 
-4057 YNNIYTYTTVNKN
+4057 
-4070 VWTVP
+4070 
-4075 TGVNGG
+4075 
-4081 KFTHYI
+4081 
-4087 PLVSSIAEYY
+4087 
-4097 SWSKWLWVTE
+4097 
-4107 EIPETLIAFNNNYYL
+4107 
-4122 DELSVSHMENTP
+4122 
-4134 DSVKTYYDDVA
+4134 
-4145 TGCDSVDLIVN
+4145 
-4156 ATHKVDKTFINAYM
+4156 
-4170 MAPNEYPYQAVI
+4170 Q
-4182 YEVDKDGNKTDSYVH
+4182 
-4197 YGEWL
+4197 
-4202 GVISNM
+4202 
-4208 LVYYEKYA
+4208 
-4216 DGTYGY
+4216 
-4222 YSVYTNA
+4222 
-4229 DGTTTWILNT
+4229 
-4239 LRDEICIEDGHGVLS
+4239 
-4254 QHKFDSLKYT
+4254 
-4264 LPLSTYYILTTP
+4264 
-4276 NKYVVEESLSFNQ
+4276 
-4289 YESYDDIL
+4289 
-4297 GKGEGLLNEDV
+4297 
-4308 CLSGVTSYLYKLPYE
+4308 
-4323 LQNPSRQ
+4323 
-4330 GESTFYERL
+4330 
-4339 QITAEVS
+4339 
-4346 GVAIIDGKTSWYNPH
+4346 
-4361 FAKTALNLTQS
+4361 
-4372 RYDALRRP
+4372 
-4380 ANVYVRS
+4380 
-4387 ARQLNALG
+4387 
-4395 GNAYYWALTG
+4395 
-4405 GSDGKQKVT
+4405 
-4414 YVQETD
+4414 
-4420 INFSTYVKEYLGQ
+4420 
-4433 PFDLQ
+4433 
-4438 AFGETYSNS
+4438 
-4447 PIGIGG
+4447 
-4453 GKEFIN
+4453 
-4459 NYDGQSNAI
+4459 
-4468 IDYCV
+4468 
-4473 DGGSQNRYVGLF
+4473 YVGLF
-4485 GEIREATLK
+4485 GAISDATLK

-4502 NPASSTAGL
+4502 NPAGKGGNIISQFETQHIWDNYVNFDSAG
-4511 ITTGFRPRQEDGVAS
+4511 V
-4526 VGLGALVGSAFQT
+4526 GALVGLAYERT
-4539 DSLMENCAV
+4539 DAKNTIENCAT

-4555 ELKNDGNYDPISI
+4555 ELIVRNDLVQDIGPAIDQNKPMEPLGV
-4568 AIGGLAG
+4568 AIGGLVG
-4575 FSMSEISNCTA
+4575 ISTSEISNCTA
-4586 ANEVVMAVQ
+4586 
-4595 KDYTG
+4595 
-4600 VNIAASFSGE
+4600 VNDVEIELYKNYVHTHDNYLRHENYYGGFA
-4610 GTVYLGGLVGSQMY
+4610 YLGGFAGSHTNG
-4624 KPVTDSYSG
+4624 KVENCYSG
-4633 GKIELLN
+4633 GTIDVIHN
-4640 GNGVNRYRIPYL
+4640 GYSIPSL
-4652 RVGGICPGWLDIAN
+4652 RVGGFCPGWMDVPINGARYQGDYN
-4666 SAAYDYTYYMN
+4666 AITYSNIYTYT
-4677 DQSTKLIVEYK
+4677 SVSK
-4688 NVYSYTEVSDS
+4688 NVWDVPGKIDW
-4699 IWSVDSTSTVYVP
+4699 IPNTSTPEEDDGAFAGSTDKKFTHLIP
-4712 LVSNLVDYCTTGV
+4712 LVSTLVDYHDETTYGV
-4725 WQSAAESKIR
+4725 DNEFWVPNQTIPAGKIT
-4735 FDKESNYYLEEVTAS
+4735 FANNYYLEEVMTE
-4750 HLQNA
+4750 HLSKTDNEIKAFYTNA
-4755 SAESK
+4755 AGSLSYEGLTNLAVSK
-4760 AYYMNG
+4760 DAV
-4766 GVDFAATQTDSLG
+4766 VDR
-4779 LIEVA
+4779 
-4784 ANSNTVTITG
+4784 
-4794 DNTHTYLYG
+4794 THTFTHG
-4803 DVDGSGTLVSSGIA
+4803 DWDAAGNLIPSSQA
-4817 YPYPAVVT
+4817 YPYPAVIKDVE
-4825 DADTGDYVH
+4825 TGDYVH
-4834 YGKWPTLVTE
+4834 YGTWAAVTDS
-4844 NSPISRYPVYYEEY
+4844 SPITRYPVYFEEHK
-4858 VDGYGFW
+4858 DDYGFW
-4865 YVDEAGVVHS
+4865 YVDENGEVHS
-4875 NLATVNSTEIKN
+4875 NLATVNTTPILN

-4894 IFQEEAT
+4894 IFKDEANVPDASI
-4901 EHQATAQ
+4901 EIENARNQKM
-4908 IGEATYYLSAMDTSN
+4908 TYYLYKMDDAALN
-4923 LETAYTNAG
+4923 TAFVDSGCQAN
-4932 RQNYRYETFDMTYTR
+4932 RYMTFNMEYTR
-4947 GEAIAGPGT
+4947 GEVILGPDVELTAGT
-4956 ELFVETKTLSYNP
+4956 QTLCFNP
-4969 YYGAALCVWNATNES
+4969 YYGAALCAYDSNDNTK
-4984 MNLGSA
+4984 NLGTT
-4990 TNPLQIRTE
+4990 TNPLQVRTKE
-4999 VQFENLSY
+4999 QFENLRY
-5007 TSAENAYFKQTHDI
+5007 TTKSAYIKQTHDV
-5021 DLKYSNTPT
+5021 DLKNSNTPT
-5030 TIGNG
+5030 IVNSSVLF
-5035 IYYDGSID
+5035 DGSFSD
-5043 DDGCVIKNAGDTLF
+5043 EGCVIKNAGDTLF
-5057 EWNSGEIRNVRVVSF
+5057 ESNSGEIRNVRVVSF
-5072 DSTQAS
+5072 DSTQSS

-5083 GFVLD
+5083 GFVLQ
-5088 NYGVIQ
+5088 NKGVI
-5094 NCSIA
+5094 NDCSIA
-5099 GRNADEQVLIQG
+5099 GRTAEEQVIIQG
-5111 ENAYGFVR
+5111 AKAYGFAV
-5119 QNTSRIE
+5119 QNTNLIE
-5126 NCTIA
+5126 NCSVA
-5131 ATIKGT
+5131 ATVNAT
-5137 TEAAG
+5137 SEAVG
-5142 FANDNIGSITNC
+5142 FVDINTGRVINC
-5154 IVVDTFI
+5154 TVTDTVI
-5161 EAADVFGFTEKNK
+5161 EAAEAFGFAEKNQ
-5174 GSGSI
+5174 GGGTI
-5179 TQCTVTAKLSASN
+5179 TDCTATVRIEASN
-5192 KAIGFIEQNHSTL
+5192 KAAGFIEQNESTL
-5205 SDSIVY
+5205 VNSSVY
-5211 LADSIAQVAI
+5211 LADSNTEVAI
-5221 EARKSSGFADEN
+5221 NARKAHGFAEVN
-5233 SGTITNCKVLPV
+5233 SGTITNCRVLAV
-5245 EKGSIVATE
+5245 GKGSIVSAE
-5254 NSNGFIEDNDGCI
+5254 NSNGFVEDNYGSI
-5267 SNCYVGNIDN
+5267 SNCYVGDRNN
-5277 AKALHIDS
+5277 AEALLLKSSGTNPDS
-5285 NATYGFIE
+5285 PGATYGFVD

-5305 VVAHLTGVEE
+5305 VVAHLIAEEE
-5315 AAGFVDINM
+5315 AAGFVDLNLGMITNSKA
-5324 GKVTLC
+5324 GD
-5330 TVGNKDSNIDT
+5330 KDSDVQT

-5354 NLLKGEN
+5354 NLQKGET
-5361 EAADAELGEA
+5361 EGADADLGEA
-5371 IIHQCTAAVKIESSY
+5371 EIHQCVSFAKIKSSY

-5397 VVTES
+5397 TVTGS
-5402 VVYLKDSHT
+5402 TVYLKDRDT
-5411 NVAINGESTNGFVE
+5411 DVAIDGDESNGFAE
-5425 TNLGTISDCNVIS
+5425 NNAATISGCKVIS

-5444 VGITEADGF
+5444 VGITEANGF
-5453 ARENKGS
+5453 ARENNGS
-5460 ISDCSVVADV
+5460 ISDCSTVANLM
-5470 IATGDS
+5470 ATNTEYG
-5476 SAEACGFIRYNKGSI
+5476 EACGFVRYHKGTI
-5491 SNCHVGDKANAEM
+5491 TNCHVGDKANADM
-5504 MNIKGI
+5504 MSIKGM

-5515 AKESGEEDADNTSVK
+5515 AKESGEEDANNSSVK
-5530 IENCSVVANLITS
+5530 IENCSVVANLTTS
-5543 KVYFAWNN
+5543 REYFAWNN
-5551 SDAAYGFVGTNW
+5551 SDASYGFVGTNW
-5563 GLVDG
+5563 GLVKD

-5590 YGFAR
+5590 YGFIR
-5595 ENRGTITG
+5595 KNRGTITG

-5632 RGIAIG
+5632 RGMAIG
-5638 FVSENYGIVENSNVS
+5638 FVAENFGIVENSNVS

-5672 HRNREATASITGCN
+5672 HRNREVTASITGCN
-5686 VEATVKGELFAIGFV
+5686 VVATVEGELFAAGFV
-5701 LSNSGKITNCSVEGK
+5701 LSNSGKITNCSVEGE

-5920 RNEYLAAGNNE
+5920 RAEYIAGGNKE

-5938 LSLFDNDAEDS
+5938 LSVFDDAAEDS
-5949 VAYAF
+5949 VAYPF
-5954 SEELK
+5954 SDDLM
-5959 NNKYLYRTYGL
+5959 NDKYPYTTFGL

-5985 VNAEDLLRAG
+5985 VNAEDLTRAG

-6015 AVGDYYY
+6015 AEGDYYY

-6039 GDPKDVRKAYNYR
+6039 GDPEDVRKAYNYR